1 MTITKRQFKCICGS
15 KDIHSQA
22 CTDAYLAWAFMS
34 PNVTI
39 NLRNGNR
46 IDIHGSDSAFIA
58 DRITN
63 LITEGK
69 L

>member
-1 MTITKRQFKCICGS
+1 MTIPKGQFKCICGT
-15 KDIHSQA
+15 KDVHSQA
-22 CTDAYLAWAFMS
+22 CSDAYLAWALM

-46 IDIHGSDSAFIA
+46 IAIYGSDSAFIA